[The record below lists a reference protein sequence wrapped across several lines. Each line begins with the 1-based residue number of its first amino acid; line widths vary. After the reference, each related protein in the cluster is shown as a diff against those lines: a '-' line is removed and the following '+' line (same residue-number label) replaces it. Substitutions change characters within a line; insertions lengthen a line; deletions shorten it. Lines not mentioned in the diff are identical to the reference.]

1 MTASIL
7 SAAKRYW
14 HVEIIGSL
22 DKPFSWRRVFQK
34 CRRSNRYRYIFWF
47 RLAYVLHA
55 QGNKFLKR
63 RGKLLNEKISREFN
77 VEIMLG
83 ATIGEGLWI
92 AHPTGIVITSH
103 AEIGKNFKIWQN
115 CTIGIKGQSDDIKL
129 VIGDGVRVHA
139 HSCIISDNLELG
151 DNVVVGAGSFINKSV
166 PAGHVVFN
174 SRDVKVQEYDVKLMG
189 RLQQ

>member
-55 QGNKFLKR
+55 QGNKFWKR

-139 HSCIISDNLELG
+139 HSCIISDNLALG

-174 SRDVKVQEYDVKLMG
+174 SRDVKVQANDVKSMG

>member
-1 MTASIL
+1 MTASML
-7 SAAKRYW
+7 GAAKRYW
-14 HVEIIGSL
+14 HIEIIGGL

-34 CRRSNRYRYIFWF
+34 CRRSNRYRYIFWY

-55 QGNKFLKR
+55 QGGKFWKR

-83 ATIGEGLWI
+83 ATMGEGLWI

-103 AEIGKNFKIWQN
+103 AEVGKDFKIWQN
-115 CTIGIKGQSDDIKL
+115 CTIGIKGQSDDVKL

-174 SRDVKVQEYDVKLMG
+174 SRVVKVQECDVSSMG
-189 RLQQ
+189 RFQQ

>member
-1 MTASIL
+1 MPASIF

-14 HVEIIGSL
+14 HIEIIGGL
-22 DKPFSWRRVFQK
+22 DKPFSWKRLIQK

-55 QGNKFLKR
+55 QGNKFWKR
-63 RGKLLNEKISREFN
+63 RGKLLNEKISRQFN

-83 ATIGEGLWI
+83 AIIGEGLWI

-115 CTIGIKGQSDDIKL
+115 CTIGIKGQRDDIQL
-129 VIGDGVRVHA
+129 IIGDGVRVHA
-139 HSCIISDNLELG
+139 HSCIISDDLKLG
-151 DNVVVGAGSFINKSV
+151 NDVVVGAGSFINKSV

-174 SRDVKVQEYDVKLMG
+174 PRTEEVREYDVKLMG